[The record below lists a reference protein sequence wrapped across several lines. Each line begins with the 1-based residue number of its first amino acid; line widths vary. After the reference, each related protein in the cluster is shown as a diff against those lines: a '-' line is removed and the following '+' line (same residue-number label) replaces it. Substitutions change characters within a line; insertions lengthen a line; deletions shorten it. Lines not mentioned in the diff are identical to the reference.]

1 MRSGC
6 WIKQKHD
13 ETGLLTFASVYRGI
27 ILNKAACGAKR
38 SCEAKPIY
46 LNPIFI
52 NKLIL

>member
-13 ETGLLTFASVYRGI
+13 KTGLLTFASVYRGI

-38 SCEAKPIY
+38 SCEAKTD
-46 LNPIFI
+46 
-52 NKLIL
+52 ILKSNFYQ